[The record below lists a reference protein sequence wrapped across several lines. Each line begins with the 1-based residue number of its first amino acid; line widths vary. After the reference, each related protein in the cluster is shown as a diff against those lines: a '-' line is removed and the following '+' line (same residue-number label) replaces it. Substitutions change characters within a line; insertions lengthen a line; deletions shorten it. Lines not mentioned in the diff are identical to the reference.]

1 MSAEAQPLKVMSDDQ
16 NNDDI
21 EIKYANRPANV
32 LSGNSID
39 INDESCCSRDS
50 SLKLI
55 ECISLIT
62 LNILVV
68 LWYDKDVFNKSSLFW
83 CIFVFGYISSLDALQ
98 TNIIILILL
107 YVGQY
112 ILYLFVC
119 DFTQTSIIAF
129 TILICLIISCGYI
142 GRKLI
147 YSYCVNSK
155 NKLIWRNV
163 YNKASNEY
171 KCCKFGKWWNTVGF
185 LMLSTTVPI
194 FYFNQS

>member
-1 MSAEAQPLKVMSDDQ
+1 MSEDQPLTNMSTAQNHDDV
-16 NNDDI
+16 
-21 EIKYANRPANV
+21 EIKYGNRTENV
-32 LSGNSID
+32 PKTTID
-39 INDESCCSRDS
+39 VTGESCFSRDS
-50 SLKLI
+50 MFKLI
-55 ECISLIT
+55 EALSLIT

-68 LWYDKDVFNKSSLFW
+68 SWFDTEIVTKASLFW
-83 CIFVFGYISSLDALQ
+83 CIFIFGYISSLDGLQ

-107 YVGQY
+107 YIGQY

-119 DFTQTSIIAF
+119 NFSQRAILIF
-129 TILICLIISCGYI
+129 TILLILIISCGYI
-142 GRKLI
+142 GRRLI

-155 NKLIWRNV
+155 NKLIWKNI

-171 KCCKFGKWWNTVGF
+171 KCCKLGKWWNTIGF